1 MSAIYEALEK
11 ATLASD
17 GAMGTMLQD
26 RGLTDGGAPE
36 LWNVERPEES
46 KRFLKPMQQLAQISL
61 RQILLVEPL
70 AVLPC
75 TDLKIALQN

>member
-11 ATLASD
+11 ATLVSD

-36 LWNVERPEES
+36 LWNAIPTR
-46 KRFLKPMQQLAQISL
+46 I
-61 RQILLVEPL
+61 
-70 AVLPC
+70 
-75 TDLKIALQN
+75 